1 LKNGCLTCPN
11 VFIANRVKPRN
22 TKSFNTA
29 FKRSTGSYIIDF
41 ATDDL
46 LHSDC
51 VATQLEQFKTA
62 RFLILELYTV
72 MLK

>member
-1 LKNGCLTCPN
+1 VAEIEKCLVNFQCY
-11 VFIANRVKPRN
+11 FIANRVKPRN
-22 TKSFNTA
+22 TKSFNSA
-29 FKRSTGSYIIDF
+29 FNRSTGSYIIDF

-62 RFLILELYTV
+62 LT
-72 MLK
+72 